1 MLSVMDIQKTCKNY
15 MQRSVVLV
23 VGLCAMSVGVMLT
36 SSLPLMWATVVSA
49 LFVLTV
55 DVAAAL
61 LFRWVAVKHADML
74 PSFFTGVSGFRFL
87 LALMVL
93 AVWFIVSDSKSMK
106 IFFVVFLVFYMVTL
120 VHQTIFF
127 SRVSNRL

>member
-1 MLSVMDIQKTCKNY
+1 
-15 MQRSVVLV
+15 
-23 VGLCAMSVGVMLT
+23 MSIGVMLT
-36 SSLPLMWATVVSA
+36 SSLPLTWATVVSA

-55 DVAAAL
+55 DVAAAF
-61 LFRWVAVKHADML
+61 LFRWVATKHVNML

-120 VHQTIFF
+120 VHQSIFF